1 MRKKELSLEEEIT
14 MREAIENQI
23 SISEQEEAHAVLEAK
38 YNSAE
43 EAVEQDS
50 LRAQG
55 WAEEIFEDDVMEEYY
70 IEENDA
76 EDWGNACDNPYY
88 DDNLDMDQQSPE
100 FWDNL

>member
-1 MRKKELSLEEEIT
+1 MEEEIA

-23 SISEQEEAHAVLEAK
+23 SINEQEEARASLEAK

-50 LRAQG
+50 LRTQIDRVD
-55 WAEEIFEDDVMEEYY
+55 EIFEEDIV
-70 IEENDA
+70 EENYVEEDNLN
-76 EDWGNACDNPYY
+76 DWGNACDNPYY

-100 FWDNL
+100 FWDSL

>member
-76 EDWGNACDNPYY
+76 DDWGNACENPYY

>member
-1 MRKKELSLEEEIT
+1 MKTRKLTIEEEIA
-14 MREAIENQI
+14 MHEAIENQI
-23 SISEQEEAHAVLEAK
+23 SINELEEARTSLEAK

-50 LRAQG
+50 LRSQG
-55 WAEEIFEDDVMEEYY
+55 WAEEIFEDDVAEEYY

-76 EDWGNACDNPYY
+76 DDWGNACDNPYY